1 MVLEFRPDLTLEDT
15 DGDTALNAIMY
26 RATPELADVKLLV
39 HAGSDINAANKAGR
53 TALHK
58 AMFRDNMDIARFLL
72 KRGADIN
79 ISALSGGTQL
89 HLTCWNGSLAGV
101 RLMVDAGAD
110 INVVN
115 AFLGSPAQ
123 AACCRSSPLDLDF
136 DVIKGTMLDML
147 RYLSESS
154 SSPAAAGATTKKM
167 DVNAAGGLYG
177 SALGAA
183 CYRATVPVIHFLL
196 SLGAWT
202 DTRDHAGRCPIHFAA
217 VGQGTA
223 NFEALRDANADLYAR
238 DKAGRTVAT
247 DGLLD
252 VADDDGWAPLN
263 YAARGTYHRFA
274 DLYGTEQQ
282 DERKHE
288 VVAFLI
294 EQGADVWALSRGP
307 DGKQWSPLKLANYH
321 GAKQETLDL
330 LTPKI
335 KTSAEGKAWDEEFHK
350 SEKAFHQTQFCDEV
364 YLRLARTNE
373 GSLKFVKVKEE

>member
-154 SSPAAAGATTKKM
+154 SSPPAAAGATTKKM

-223 NFEALRDANADLYAR
+223 NFEALRDANADLYAS
-238 DKAGRTVAT
+238 DKAGRTVVHCAI
-247 DGLLD
+247 
-252 VADDDGWAPLN
+252 
-263 YAARGTYHRFA
+263 
-274 DLYGTEQQ
+274 Q

-288 VVAFLI
+288 VVEFLI